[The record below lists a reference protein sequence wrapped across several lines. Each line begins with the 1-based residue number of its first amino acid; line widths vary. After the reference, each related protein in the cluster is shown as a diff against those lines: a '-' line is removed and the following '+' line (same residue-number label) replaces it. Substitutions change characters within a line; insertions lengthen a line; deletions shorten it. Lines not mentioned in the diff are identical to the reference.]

1 MSHRVKQASL
11 YPVFVLAGKQRFGG
25 KDGLKTLF
33 NHFPCRYRISIIGC
47 HTQIAVKPPSQLLG
61 FVEPCWIGERKQ
73 SLAHQPAESFV
84 MFGAGGAGS
93 CKKVAGL
100 VNSLL
105 DDGLKKV
112 RRFHAADSS
121 FMDIAA

>member
-73 SLAHQPAESFV
+73 SIEHQPAESFV
-84 MFGAGGAGS
+84 IFGAGEADS
-93 CKKVAGL
+93 CKTVVA
-100 VNSLL
+100 
-105 DDGLKKV
+105 
-112 RRFHAADSS
+112 
-121 FMDIAA
+121 